1 MIFSVVMFYV
11 LELCDLI
18 VVHLDQLVHVL
29 LDQVID
35 VNESEIKLLYQGC
48 SK

>member
-1 MIFSVVMFYV
+1 MIFSFVLFYV
-11 LELCDLI
+11 FEQCDLI
-18 VVHLDQLVHVL
+18 VVHLDQLVH